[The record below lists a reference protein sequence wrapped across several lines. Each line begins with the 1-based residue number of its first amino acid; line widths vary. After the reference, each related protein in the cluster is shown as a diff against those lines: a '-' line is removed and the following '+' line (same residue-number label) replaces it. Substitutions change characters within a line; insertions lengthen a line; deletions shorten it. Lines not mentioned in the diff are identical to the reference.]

1 MGSHD
6 YKTRPVL
13 GRDLGSEHVLVGQS
27 GGLSAVYDPNPS
39 TAMPGLLVVTTEHG
53 HLYLDPEGSYDVPQP
68 GPVPA
73 APTGQATTRIRA
85 GLRMD
90 DVDLR
95 VTFDAAPWFQA
106 ATDEQVQALADCGWS
121 GDYPADEVAA
131 GMRHANNEV
140 DALLVL
146 IEARGAGYE
155 CRVDPDDAV
164 AWLNE
169 HRPHLVPLMPPREE

>member
-1 MGSHD
+1 
-6 YKTRPVL
+6 
-13 GRDLGSEHVLVGQS
+13 
-27 GGLSAVYDPNPS
+27 
-39 TAMPGLLVVTTEHG
+39 
-53 HLYLDPEGSYDVPQP
+53 
-68 GPVPA
+68 
-73 APTGQATTRIRA
+73 
-85 GLRMD
+85 MD

-131 GMRHANNEV
+131 GMRRANNEV

-146 IEARGAGYE
+146 IEACGGGYE

-164 AWLNE
+164 AWLSE